1 MAMLM
6 YHVTKDGEYVDG
18 ILVDQANWSIADM
31 FKVVATYEG
40 CHLWWRAW
48 DGDWYSI
55 PAAGTAYARWEPELI
70 NSVPEIVRTA
80 EIMR

>member
-6 YHVTKDGEYVDG
+6 YHVTRDGDYVDG

-31 FKVVATYEG
+31 HKVVATYEG
-40 CHLWWRAW
+40 CHLWWRAR

-55 PAAGTAYARWEPELI
+55 PTAGIAYARWEPELL